1 MLSIQTRFVGI
12 GALIAIFAAGSAY
25 ATTYRVDTHYSKVEV
40 QNSVRPVTGTFQAFE
55 GQIVY
60 EPVQVEDSSVSFCI
74 KANSFQVKQEDVRM
88 GAGLF
93 FDLSKHPE
101 IRFESSKVVNTGDKL
116 MVTGT
121 LSMLG
126 VTREVTV
133 PVRIL
138 GRGTH
143 PETGEAIA
151 GFEAEM
157 KVKLS
162 DLGVDAWTQAT
173 GILGDSLNI
182 RLRMVGVDQVPQ
194 AQVVRKYP
202 EKL

>member
-1 MLSIQTRFVGI
+1 
-12 GALIAIFAAGSAY
+12 
-25 ATTYRVDTHYSKVEV
+25 
-40 QNSVRPVTGTFQAFE
+40 
-55 GQIVY
+55 
-60 EPVQVEDSSVSFCI
+60 
-74 KANSFQVKQEDVRM
+74 M